1 MLRFYKPPEILS
13 GRQTDLERRPSVA
26 EKAEATAAAISAPRP
41 SSSAK
46 LFQAPLPEKSADR
59 RDGQFS
65 SKNRKKKKKKRETS
79 WKFSLSNFHD
89 IVVLHPHRYGR
100 FYGIC

>member
-26 EKAEATAAAISAPRP
+26 EKAEATVAAISAPRP

-46 LFQAPLPEKSADR
+46 LFQAPLPEKVLTDEMVSSR
-59 RDGQFS
+59 R
-65 SKNRKKKKKKRETS
+65 RTET
-79 WKFSLSNFHD
+79 KTKTKGNFLE
-89 IVVLHPHRYGR
+89 V
-100 FYGIC
+100 FFE